1 MFWVALSDQQEGS
14 GWWPTRHTL
23 CFAQSVPTNTVK
35 NSRESVANNSTRTQS
50 ALNLLGPVL
59 ALVLLIAIFGATEY
73 AQRGES
79 SFLSLRNS
87 RTVAAQA
94 APVLMGALG
103 MTLVIIAGGIDL
115 SVGTLAAL
123 ASMVLG
129 ITFVHDHGPALA
141 ILACVLTGLVGGTLN
156 GVLISY
162 LRMPP
167 FIVTLGSMTIFLGLA
182 KLSNNNNPVR
192 PLESQLPGWIAS
204 FLSPVPPEGWP
215 LFAPGVWLVLG
226 LALVIALV
234 LRYTVA
240 GRYVY
245 ALGSNERAAE
255 LCGISVARLKVAIY
269 GIAGIFFA
277 LAGFYVFCRN
287 NQQGSPTEGT
297 GFELKVIAAVVV
309 GGASLQGGRGTV
321 LGTCCG
327 TAIIAVVNSGCVQ
340 LGIRNELQDIL
351 LGLIVI
357 SAVAIDQW
365 RLRRVG

>member
-1 MFWVALSDQQEGS
+1 MAF
-14 GWWPTRHTL
+14 
-23 CFAQSVPTNTVK
+23 
-35 NSRESVANNSTRTQS
+35 RTQS

-59 ALVLLIAIFGATEY
+59 ALLLLIVIFGGAEY
-73 AQRGES
+73 WQRGES
-79 SFLSLRNS
+79 TFLSIRNVRS
-87 RTVAAQA
+87 IAVQA

-103 MTLVIIAGGIDL
+103 MTLIIIAGGIDL

-123 ASMVLG
+123 AAMTLG
-129 ITFVHDHGPALA
+129 LTLVHEYDAAMAVGV
-141 ILACVLTGLVGGTLN
+141 CVLIGLAGGMLN
-156 GVLISY
+156 GALVSY

-167 FIVTLGSMTIFLGLA
+167 FIVTLGTMTIFLGLA

-192 PLESQLPGWIAS
+192 PLESQLPDWMSS
-204 FLSPVPPEGWP
+204 FLSTVPPAGWP
-215 LFAPGVWLVLG
+215 LFSPGVWLVLG
-226 LALVIALV
+226 LALLIAMV

-240 GRYVY
+240 GRYAY

-255 LCGISVARLKVAIY
+255 LSGIAVARLKVAIY

-277 LAGFYVFCRN
+277 LAGLYVFCRN

-309 GGASLQGGRGTV
+309 GGASLQGGRGTI

-365 RLRRVG
+365 RLRQAS

>member
-1 MFWVALSDQQEGS
+1 
-14 GWWPTRHTL
+14 
-23 CFAQSVPTNTVK
+23 
-35 NSRESVANNSTRTQS
+35 VANNSSRTQA

-59 ALVLLIAIFGATEY
+59 ALVLLVAVFGAAEY

-79 SFLSLRNS
+79 TFLSLRNS
-87 RTVAAQA
+87 RTVAVQA

-115 SVGTLAAL
+115 SVGSLSALAAMTLGL
-123 ASMVLG
+123 ALVNDYG
-129 ITFVHDHGPALA
+129 IAAALV
-141 ILACVLTGLVGGTLN
+141 ACILTGLLGGTLN
-156 GVLISY
+156 GSLISY

-167 FIVTLGSMTIFLGLA
+167 FIVTLGTMTIFLGLA

-192 PLESQLPGWIAS
+192 PLENQLPPWITS

-215 LFAPGVWLVLG
+215 LFGPGVWLVLG
-226 LALVIALV
+226 LAVVIALV

-240 GRYVY
+240 GRYLY
-245 ALGSNERAAE
+245 AVGSNERAAE
-255 LCGISVARLKVAIY
+255 LCGIAVARLKVAIY
-269 GIAGIFFA
+269 ALAGIFFA

-287 NQQGSPTEGT
+287 NQQGSPTEGN

-340 LGIRNELQDIL
+340 LGIRNELQDIM

>member
-1 MFWVALSDQQEGS
+1 MAKILF
-14 GWWPTRHTL
+14 
-23 CFAQSVPTNTVK
+23 K
-35 NSRESVANNSTRTQS
+35 TQS
-50 ALNLLGPVL
+50 ALILLGPVL
-59 ALVLLIAIFGATEY
+59 ALVLLVAIFGTAEFW
-73 AQRGES
+73 QRGES
-79 SFLSLRNS
+79 TFLSLRNARS
-87 RTVAAQA
+87 IAVQA

-123 ASMVLG
+123 AAMTLG
-129 ITFVHDHGPALA
+129 LTLVHDGGAALA
-141 ILACVLTGLVGGTLN
+141 LAVCVLTGLIGGTLN
-156 GVLISY
+156 GALISY

-167 FIVTLGSMTIFLGLA
+167 FIVTLGTMTIFLGLA

-192 PLESQLPGWIAS
+192 PLENQLPEWMGT
-204 FLSPVPPEGWP
+204 FLSPTPPDGWP
-215 LFAPGVWLVLG
+215 LFAPGVWLVLA
-226 LALVIALV
+226 LAV
-234 LRYTVA
+234 LMAAVLHYTVA

-255 LCGISVARLKVAIY
+255 LCGISVARFKVLIY
-269 GIAGIFFA
+269 GIAGVFFA
-277 LAGFYVFCRN
+277 LAGLYVFCRN

-309 GGASLQGGRGTV
+309 GGASLQGGRGTI

-365 RLRRVG
+365 RQRRMS

>member
-1 MFWVALSDQQEGS
+1 MAS
-14 GWWPTRHTL
+14 
-23 CFAQSVPTNTVK
+23 
-35 NSRESVANNSTRTQS
+35 RTQS

-59 ALVLLIAIFGATEY
+59 ALVLLVAVFGTVEY
-73 AQRGES
+73 WQRGES
-79 SFLSLRNS
+79 TFLSLRNS
-87 RTVAAQA
+87 RTVAVQA

-123 ASMVLG
+123 SSMVLG
-129 ITFVHDHGPALA
+129 LALA
-141 ILACVLTGLVGGTLN
+141 NDYGAAAAIGACVLTGFNGGTLN
-156 GVLISY
+156 GSLISY

-167 FIVTLGSMTIFLGLA
+167 FIVTLGTMTIFLGFA

-192 PLESQLPGWIAS
+192 PLEKQLPEWITS
-204 FLSPVPPEGWP
+204 FLTPIPPEGWP
-215 LFAPGVWLVLG
+215 LFGPGVWLVLG
-226 LALVIALV
+226 LAVLMSLV
-234 LRYTVA
+234 LRFTVA

-245 ALGSNERAAE
+245 AMGSNERAAE

-277 LAGFYVFCRN
+277 LAGFFVFCRN
-287 NQQGSPTEGT
+287 NQQGSPTEGA

-365 RLRRVG
+365 RLRRAGSV

>member
-1 MFWVALSDQQEGS
+1 M
-14 GWWPTRHTL
+14 
-23 CFAQSVPTNTVK
+23 
-35 NSRESVANNSTRTQS
+35 STKTQS

-59 ALVLLIAIFGATEY
+59 ALVLLVAIFGGAEFW
-73 AQRGES
+73 QRGES
-79 SFLSLRNS
+79 TFLSLRNVRS
-87 RTVAAQA
+87 IAVQA
-94 APVLMGALG
+94 SPVLMGALG

-123 ASMVLG
+123 AAMTLG
-129 ITFVHDHGPALA
+129 LTLVHDYGAALA
-141 ILACVLTGLVGGTLN
+141 VGACVLTGLIGGTLN
-156 GVLISY
+156 GALISY

-167 FIVTLGSMTIFLGLA
+167 FIVTLGTMTIFLGLA

-192 PLESQLPGWIAS
+192 PLESQLPEWMSS
-204 FLSPVPPEGWP
+204 FLSTTPPVGWP
-215 LFAPGVWLVLG
+215 LFSPGVWLVLA
-226 LALVIALV
+226 LAMLIAVV

-255 LCGISVARLKVAIY
+255 LCGIAVVRLKVAIY

-277 LAGFYVFCRN
+277 LAGLCVFCRN
-287 NQQGSPTEGT
+287 NQQGSPTEGA

-309 GGASLQGGRGTV
+309 GGASLQGGRGTI

-365 RLRRVG
+365 RLRRSNSN